1 VLCLDPA
8 AAGDTEDGDVDI
20 VAALWGVAECLGG
33 SKLLPA
39 TSNRKEEDVWGE
51 WTGGGLE
58 EEKATLLFELGAAKE
73 EGRDGPTSFSSTE
86 YLRASEA
93 GDARG
98 R

>member
-1 VLCLDPA
+1 M
-8 AAGDTEDGDVDI
+8 
-20 VAALWGVAECLGG
+20 AALWGVRAECLGG
-33 SKLLPA
+33 SKLPPPA
-39 TSNRKEEDVWGE
+39 TSNRNEEDVWGE
-51 WTGGGLE
+51 WAVGGLE
-58 EEKATLLFELGAAKE
+58 EEKATLLFALGAAKE